1 MKSHMTKK
9 QIYLRVVQYSRPY
22 LWRIVLSLVF
32 SLVVAG
38 SDVAYINLIEPLID
52 KVITARNMTL
62 VNLVPVVIIGLAVL
76 KGVGRFYQ
84 EYYIKTAGQLA
95 VQDIRNDLF
104 SQSMHL
110 SMGFHVKQPPGVIT
124 SRVLNDVGI
133 LQRSAAD
140 ILVDGI
146 RESFTLIGLITL
158 AFYKDWRLAAV
169 AFSVMPFCV
178 IPATQL
184 GRRIRNNTKSGLKRM
199 GFLTGTLQEAFS
211 GIKVIKA
218 FGQEEA
224 QIQEFKAENKQYYKY
239 LRKAIKYNSLTAPAV
254 EILAALGGGGV
265 VWYGVHRVLSGETT
279 QGQLFSIVAAIMMMF
294 TPVKRL
300 TRVSNI
306 IQKSVGAA
314 EGVFT
319 LLDQPR
325 DVVDKPEAI
334 DLPRA
339 RGEIVFENVT
349 FSYGDEPVLTE
360 FNLHANPGEVIALV
374 GPSGAGKSTVA
385 GLMARF
391 YDPQTGS
398 VKIDGYDV
406 RDISLQSLKK
416 NLAFVDQET
425 FLFSGSVRDNIR
437 YGKQDAS
444 EESIAGAAEQAYAT
458 DFINKLPQGYDTSIG
473 DRGVRLS
480 GGQRQRLCVARALL
494 KDAPVLILDE
504 ATSALDTES
513 EAMVQ
518 KALGNLM
525 KNRTTLVIAHR
536 LSTIMHAD
544 RIVVMDQGRVVQVG
558 NHQELL
564 TQGGLYRN
572 LYDMQFENI

>member
-22 LWRIVLSLVF
+22 LWRIILSVVF

-38 SDVAYINLIEPLID
+38 SDVSYIYLIEPLVD
-52 KVITARNMTL
+52 KIITANNITL
-62 VNLVPVVIIGLAVL
+62 AYLVPVVIIGLAVL

-146 RESFTLIGLITL
+146 RESFTLVGLITL
-158 AFYKDWRLAAV
+158 AFYKDWRLATV

-184 GRRIRNNTKSGLKRM
+184 GRRIRNNTKSGLQRM
-199 GFLTGTLQEAFS
+199 GFLTGTLQESFS

-218 FGQEEA
+218 FGQEDT
-224 QIQEFKAENKQYYKY
+224 QIQEFKTENKKYYKY

-265 VWYGVHRVLSGETT
+265 VWYGVHRVLAGEMT

-319 LLDQPR
+319 LLDEPR

-334 DLPRA
+334 EIPRA
-339 RGEIVFENVT
+339 RGEIVFDNVT
-349 FSYGDEPVLTE
+349 FSYGDEAVLTD
-360 FNLHANPGEVIALV
+360 FSLHANPGEVIALV

-391 YDPQTGS
+391 YDPQQGS
-398 VKIDGYDV
+398 VKIDGFDI
-406 RDISLQSLKK
+406 RDISLESLKK

-425 FLFSGSVRDNIR
+425 FLFSGSVLDNIR
-437 YGKQDAS
+437 YGKQDADAQS
-444 EESIAGAAEQAYAT
+444 VADAAEQAYAT
-458 DFINKLPQGYDTSIG
+458 DFINNLPQGYDTSLG

-544 RIVVMDQGRVVQVG
+544 RIVVMEQGRVVQVG

-564 TQGGLYRN
+564 AQGGLYRK
-572 LYDMQFENI
+572 LYDMQFETV

>member
-1 MKSHMTKK
+1 MTKK

-22 LWRIVLSLVF
+22 LWRIVLSLIF

-38 SDVAYINLIEPLID
+38 SDVVTINLIEPLID
-52 KVITARNMTL
+52 KIITAKNTDL
-62 VNLVPVVIIGLAVL
+62 VYLVPIVIIGLAVI

-84 EYYIKTAGQLA
+84 EYYIKTAGQLV

-110 SMGFHVKQPPGVIT
+110 SMRFHVKQPPGVIT

-184 GRRIRNNTKSGLKRM
+184 GRRIRNNTKSSLKRM
-199 GFLTGTLQEAFS
+199 GFLTGTLQESFS

-218 FGQEEA
+218 FGREEP
-224 QIQEFKAENKQYYKY
+224 QIQEFKTENKQYYKY

-254 EILAALGGGGV
+254 EILASLGGGGV
-265 VWYGVHRVLSGETT
+265 VWYGVQRVLSGEMT

-300 TRVSNI
+300 TRVSNM

-319 LLDQPR
+319 LLDEPR

-334 DLPRA
+334 EIPRA
-339 RGEIVFENVT
+339 RGEIVFDNVT
-349 FSYGDEPVLTE
+349 FSYGDEAVLTD
-360 FNLHANPGEVIALV
+360 FSLHANPGEVIALV

-391 YDPQTGS
+391 YDPQQGS
-398 VKIDGYDV
+398 VKIDGFDI
-406 RDISLQSLKK
+406 RDISLESLKK

-425 FLFSGSVRDNIR
+425 FLFSGSVLDNIR
-437 YGKQDAS
+437 YSKQDADDKS
-444 EESIAGAAEQAYAT
+444 VADAAEQAYAT
-458 DFINKLPQGYDTSIG
+458 DFISKLPEGYDTSLG

-544 RIVVMDQGRVVQVG
+544 RIVVMEQGRVVQVG

-564 TQGGLYRN
+564 AQGGLYRK
-572 LYDMQFENI
+572 LYDMQFETV

>member
-22 LWRIVLSLVF
+22 LWRIVLSLIF

-38 SDVAYINLIEPLID
+38 SDVAYVYLIEPLID
-52 KVITARNMTL
+52 KIITARNMTL
-62 VNLVPVVIIGLAVL
+62 ANLVPVVIIGLAVL

-110 SMGFHVKQPPGVIT
+110 SMGFHVNQPPGIIT
-124 SRVLNDVGI
+124 SRVLNDVGV

-146 RESFTLIGLITL
+146 RESFTLVGLITL

-184 GRRIRNNTKSGLKRM
+184 GRRIRNNTKLGLQRM
-199 GFLTGTLQEAFS
+199 GFLTGTLQESFS

-218 FGQEEA
+218 FGQEET
-224 QIQEFKAENKQYYKY
+224 QIQEFKTENKQYYKY

-265 VWYGVHRVLSGETT
+265 VWYGVHRVLAGEMT

-319 LLDQPR
+319 LLDEPR
-325 DVVDKPEAI
+325 DIVDKPEAI
-334 DLPRA
+334 ELPRA
-339 RGEIVFENVT
+339 RGEIVFDNVT
-349 FSYGDEPVLTE
+349 FSYGDEAVLTD
-360 FNLHANPGEVIALV
+360 FSLHANPGEVIALV

-391 YDPQTGS
+391 YDPQQGS
-398 VKIDGYDV
+398 VKIDGFDI
-406 RDISLQSLKK
+406 RDISLESLKK

-425 FLFSGSVRDNIR
+425 FLFSGSVLDNIR
-437 YGKQDAS
+437 YGKQDADAQS
-444 EESIAGAAEQAYAT
+444 VADAAEQAYAT

-564 TQGGLYRN
+564 AQGGLYRN
-572 LYDMQFENI
+572 LYDMQFENA

>member
-1 MKSHMTKK
+1 
-9 QIYLRVVQYSRPY
+9 
-22 LWRIVLSLVF
+22 VLSLIF

-38 SDVAYINLIEPLID
+38 ADVFTVNLIEPLID
-52 KVITARNMTL
+52 KIITARNMSL
-62 VNLVPVVIIGLAVL
+62 ANLIPVVIIGLAVI

-84 EYYIKTAGQLA
+84 EYFIKTAGQLV

-184 GRRIRNNTKSGLKRM
+184 GRRIRNNTKSSLKRM

-218 FGQEEA
+218 FGQEEP
-224 QIQEFKAENKQYYKY
+224 QIQEFKTENKQYYKY

-254 EILAALGGGGV
+254 EILASLGGAGV
-265 VWYGVHRVLSGETT
+265 VWYGVQRVLSGDMT

-300 TRVSNI
+300 TRVSNM

-319 LLDQPR
+319 LLDEPR

-334 DLPRA
+334 EIPRA
-339 RGEIVFENVT
+339 RGEIVFDNVT
-349 FSYGDEPVLTE
+349 FSYGDEAVLTD
-360 FNLHANPGEVIALV
+360 FNLYANPGEVIALV

-391 YDPQTGS
+391 YDPQQGS
-398 VKIDGYDV
+398 VKIDGFDI
-406 RDISLQSLKK
+406 RDISLESLKR

-437 YGKQDAS
+437 YGKQDADAKS
-444 EESIAGAAEQAYAT
+444 VADAAEQAYAT
-458 DFINKLPQGYDTSIG
+458 DFINKLPQGYDTSLG

-564 TQGGLYRN
+564 AQGGLYRN
-572 LYDMQFENI
+572 LYDMQFATV

>member
-1 MKSHMTKK
+1 MTKT
-9 QIYLRVVQYSRPY
+9 QIYKRVVLYSRPY
-22 LWRIVLSLVF
+22 SWRIVLSLLF

-38 SDVAYINLIEPLID
+38 SDVAYVNLIEPLID
-52 KVITARNMTL
+52 KIITAGNNEL
-62 VNLVPVVIIGLAVL
+62 AYLVPIVIIGLSVS
-76 KGVGRFYQ
+76 KGVARFFQ
-84 EYYIKTAGQLA
+84 EYYIKTAGQLV

-104 SQSMHL
+104 AQSMHL
-110 SMGFHVKQPPGVIT
+110 SMGFHVNQSPGAIT
-124 SRVLNDVGI
+124 SRVLNDVGV

-146 RESFTLIGLITL
+146 RESFTLVGLITL
-158 AFYKDWRLAAV
+158 AFYKDWKLAAV
-169 AFSVMPFCV
+169 AFSVLPLCV
-178 IPATQL
+178 VPATQL
-184 GRRIRNNTKSGLKRM
+184 GRRIRNNTKSSLKRM
-199 GFLTGTLQEAFS
+199 GFLTGTLQESFS

-218 FGQEEA
+218 FGQEEN
-224 QIQEFKAENKQYYKY
+224 QIQEFKVENRQYYKY
-239 LRKAIKYNSLTAPAV
+239 MRKTIKYNSLTAPAV
-254 EILAALGGGGV
+254 EILAALGGSGV
-265 VWYGVHRVLSGETT
+265 VWYGVQRVISGDMT

-306 IQKSVGAA
+306 IQKSIGAA

-319 LLDQPR
+319 LLDEPR
-325 DVVDKPEAI
+325 DVVDSTEAI
-334 DLPRA
+334 ELPRA
-339 RGEIVFENVT
+339 RGEITFEDVT
-349 FSYGDEPVLTE
+349 FSYGDEPVLTD
-360 FNLHANPGEVIALV
+360 FSIHARPGEVIALV

-391 YDPQTGS
+391 YDPQKGS
-398 VKIDGYDV
+398 VKIDDCDIRDV
-406 RDISLQSLKK
+406 SLDSLKK

-437 YGKQDAS
+437 YGLQDAS
-444 EESIAGAAEQAYAT
+444 DQAVSDAAEQAYAT
-458 DFINKLPQGYDTSIG
+458 DFITKLPDGYETSIG

-494 KDAPVLILDE
+494 KDAPILILDE

-544 RIVVMDQGRVVQVG
+544 KIVVMDQGRVVEVG

-564 TQGGLYRN
+564 AQDGLYRN
-572 LYDMQFENI
+572 LYDMQFKDA

>member
-1 MKSHMTKK
+1 MTKK

-22 LWRIVLSLVF
+22 MWRIVLSLIF

-52 KVITARNMTL
+52 KIITAK
-62 VNLVPVVIIGLAVL
+62 NLSLANLIPVIIIGLAIL

-169 AFSVMPFCV
+169 AFAVMPLCV
-178 IPATQL
+178 VPATQL
-184 GRRIRNNTKSGLKRM
+184 GRRIRNNTKSSLKRM

-218 FGQEEA
+218 FGQEET
-224 QIQEFKAENKQYYKY
+224 QIQEFKSENKQYYKY

-254 EILAALGGGGV
+254 EILAAFGGGGV
-265 VWYGVHRVLSGETT
+265 VWYGVHRVLSGEMT

-306 IQKSVGAA
+306 IQTSVGAA
-314 EGVFT
+314 EGVFA

-334 DLPRA
+334 DLSRA
-339 RGEIVFENVT
+339 RGEVVFENVT
-349 FSYGDEPVLTE
+349 FSYDDEPVLTD

-385 GLMARF
+385 GLIARF
-391 YDPQTGS
+391 YDPQSGS

-406 RDISLQSLKK
+406 RDISLDSLKK

-425 FLFSGSVRDNIR
+425 FLFSGSVGDNIC

-444 EESIAGAAEQAYAT
+444 EESITGAAEQAYAA

-494 KDAPVLILDE
+494 KDAPILILDE

-544 RIVVMDQGRVVQVG
+544 RIVVMEQGRVVQVG

-564 TQGGLYRN
+564 AQGGLYRN

>member
-22 LWRIVLSLVF
+22 LWRIVLSLIF

-38 SDVAYINLIEPLID
+38 SDVAYVYLIEPLID
-52 KVITARNMTL
+52 KIITARNMTL
-62 VNLVPVVIIGLAVL
+62 ANLVPVVIIGLAVL

-110 SMGFHVKQPPGVIT
+110 SMGFHVNQPPGIIT
-124 SRVLNDVGI
+124 SRVLNDVGV

-146 RESFTLIGLITL
+146 RESFTLVGLITL

-184 GRRIRNNTKSGLKRM
+184 GRRIRNNTKLGLQRM
-199 GFLTGTLQEAFS
+199 GFLTGTLQESFS

-218 FGQEEA
+218 FGQEET
-224 QIQEFKAENKQYYKY
+224 QIQEFKTENKQYYKY

-265 VWYGVHRVLSGETT
+265 VWYGVHRVLAGEMT

-319 LLDQPR
+319 LLDEPR
-325 DVVDKPEAI
+325 DIVDKPEAI
-334 DLPRA
+334 DIPRA
-339 RGEIVFENVT
+339 RGEIVFDNVT
-349 FSYGDEPVLTE
+349 FSYGDEAVLTD
-360 FNLHANPGEVIALV
+360 FSLHANPGEVIALV

-391 YDPQTGS
+391 YDPQQGS
-398 VKIDGYDV
+398 VKIDGFDI
-406 RDISLQSLKK
+406 RDISLESLKK

-425 FLFSGSVRDNIR
+425 FLFSGSVLDNIR
-437 YGKQDAS
+437 YGKQDADAQS
-444 EESIAGAAEQAYAT
+444 VADAAEQAYAT

-564 TQGGLYRN
+564 DQGGLYRN
-572 LYDMQFENI
+572 LYDMQFENA

>member
-1 MKSHMTKK
+1 MTNKE
-9 QIYLRVVQYSRPY
+9 IYLRLLGYSRPY
-22 LWRIVLSLVF
+22 LWRIVLSLIF

-38 SDVAYINLIEPLID
+38 SDLAYINLIEPLVD
-52 KVITARNMTL
+52 KIIAAGNRDL
-62 VNLVPVVIIGLAVL
+62 VYLVPIVIIGLAIT
-76 KGVGRFYQ
+76 KGIGRFYQ
-84 EYYIKTAGQLA
+84 EYYIKTAGQLV
-95 VQDIRNDLF
+95 VQDLRNGLF

-110 SMGFHVKQPPGVIT
+110 SMGFHVNEAPGRLT
-124 SRVLNDVGI
+124 SVVLNDVGV
-133 LQRSAAD
+133 LQSSAAD
-140 ILVDGI
+140 VLVDGV
-146 RESFTLIGLITL
+146 RESVTLVGLVVL
-158 AFYKDWRLAAV
+158 AFYKDWRLASV
-169 AFSVMPFCV
+169 AFTVLPICV

-184 GRRIRNNTKSGLKRM
+184 GRRIRNNTKKSLKSM

-218 FGQEEA
+218 FGREET
-224 QIQEFKAENKQYYKY
+224 QIKKFKVENKQFYRF
-239 LRKAIKYNSLTAPAV
+239 LRKAIKYNSLTSPAV

-265 VWYGVHRVLSGETT
+265 VWYGVHRVLSGDMT

-306 IQKSVGAA
+306 MQKSVGAA
-314 EGVFT
+314 EGVFS

-325 DVVDKPEAI
+325 DVVDKVDAI
-334 DLPRA
+334 EMPRT
-339 RGEIVFENVT
+339 RGEVVFDNVT
-349 FSYGDEPVLTE
+349 FSYSDEPVLTG

-374 GPSGAGKSTVA
+374 GPSGAGKSTAA

-391 YDPQTGS
+391 YDPQQGS
-398 VKIDGYDV
+398 ITIDGYNLCDV
-406 RDISLQSLKK
+406 SLDSLKK

-425 FLFSGSVRDNIR
+425 FLFSGSIRDNIR
-437 YGKQDAS
+437 YGMLDADDQAVA
-444 EESIAGAAEQAYAT
+444 EAARQAYA
-458 DFINKLPQGYDTSIG
+458 DEFINKLPGGYDTTIG
-473 DRGVRLS
+473 DRGIRLS

-494 KDAPVLILDE
+494 KDAPILILDE

-518 KALGNLM
+518 KALVNLM

-544 RIVVMDQGRVVQVG
+544 RIIVLDQGRVVETG
-558 NHQELL
+558 THQELL
-564 TQGGLYRN
+564 AQNGFYRN
-572 LYDMQFENI
+572 LYDMQFKDA

>member
-1 MKSHMTKK
+1 MTKK

-22 LWRIVLSLVF
+22 LWRIVLSVLF

-52 KVITARNMTL
+52 NIITAGNHSL
-62 VNLVPVVIIGLAVL
+62 VYLIPVVIIGLSAL
-76 KGVGRFYQ
+76 KGVGRYYQ

-110 SMGFHVKQPPGVIT
+110 SMGFHVSQPPGVIT
-124 SRVLNDVGI
+124 SRVLNDVGE

-146 RESFTLIGLITL
+146 RESFTLIGLIVL

-211 GIKVIKA
+211 GIKVIKS
-218 FGQEEA
+218 FGQEET
-224 QIQEFKAENKQYYKY
+224 QIDEFKAENKQYYKY

-254 EILAALGGGGV
+254 EILAALGGAGV
-265 VWYGVHRVLSGETT
+265 VWYGVQRVLSGEMT
-279 QGQLFSIVAAIMMMF
+279 QGQLFSIVAAMMMMF

-319 LLDQPR
+319 LLDEPR
-325 DVVDKPEAI
+325 DIVDKPEAI
-334 DLPRA
+334 ELPRA
-339 RGEIVFENVT
+339 RGEVVFEDVT
-349 FSYGDEPVLTE
+349 FSYGDEPVLTG
-360 FNLHANPGEVIALV
+360 FNLHARPGEVIALV

-391 YDPQTGS
+391 YDPQKGS
-398 VKIDGYDV
+398 VKIDGFDIRDV
-406 RDISLQSLKK
+406 SLGSLKK

-437 YGKQDAS
+437 YGRQDADEQS
-444 EESIAGAAEQAYAT
+444 VADAAQQAYAT
-458 DFINKLPQGYDTSIG
+458 DFISKLPQGYETPIG

-480 GGQRQRLCVARALL
+480 GGQRQRLCIARALL
-494 KDAPVLILDE
+494 KDAPILILDE

-518 KALGNLM
+518 KALGQFNEESYDPGDCAS
-525 KNRTTLVIAHR
+525 LVDDYAR
-536 LSTIMHAD
+536 
-544 RIVVMDQGRVVQVG
+544 
-558 NHQELL
+558 
-564 TQGGLYRN
+564 
-572 LYDMQFENI
+572 

>member
-1 MKSHMTKK
+1 MTNKE
-9 QIYLRVVQYSRPY
+9 IYLRLLGYSRPY
-22 LWRIVLSLVF
+22 LWRIVLSLIF

-38 SDVAYINLIEPLID
+38 SDLAYINLIEPLVD
-52 KVITARNMTL
+52 KIIAAGNRDL
-62 VNLVPVVIIGLAVL
+62 VYLVPIVIIGLAIT
-76 KGVGRFYQ
+76 KGIGRFYQ
-84 EYYIKTAGQLA
+84 EYYIKTAGQLV
-95 VQDIRNDLF
+95 VQDLRNGLF

-110 SMGFHVKQPPGVIT
+110 SMGFHVNEAPGRLT
-124 SRVLNDVGI
+124 SVVLNDVGV
-133 LQRSAAD
+133 LQSSAAD
-140 ILVDGI
+140 VLVDGV
-146 RESFTLIGLITL
+146 RESVTLVGLVVL
-158 AFYKDWRLAAV
+158 AFYKDWKLASV
-169 AFSVMPFCV
+169 AFTVLPICV

-184 GRRIRNNTKSGLKRM
+184 GRRIRNNTKKSLKSM

-218 FGQEEA
+218 FGREET
-224 QIQEFKAENKQYYKY
+224 QIKKFKVENKQFYRF
-239 LRKAIKYNSLTAPAV
+239 LRKAIKYNSLTSPAV

-265 VWYGVHRVLSGETT
+265 VWYGVHRVLSGDMT

-306 IQKSVGAA
+306 MQKSVGAA
-314 EGVFT
+314 EGVFS

-325 DVVDKPEAI
+325 DVVDKVDAI
-334 DLPRA
+334 EMPRT
-339 RGEIVFENVT
+339 RGEVVFDNVT
-349 FSYGDEPVLTE
+349 FSYSDEPVLTG

-374 GPSGAGKSTVA
+374 GPSGAGKSTAA

-391 YDPQTGS
+391 YDPQQGS
-398 VKIDGYDV
+398 ITIDGYNLCDV
-406 RDISLQSLKK
+406 SLDSLKK

-425 FLFSGSVRDNIR
+425 FLFSGSIRDNIR
-437 YGKQDAS
+437 YGMLDADDQAVA
-444 EESIAGAAEQAYAT
+444 EAARQAYA
-458 DFINKLPQGYDTSIG
+458 DEFINKLPGGYDTTIG
-473 DRGVRLS
+473 DRGIRLS

-494 KDAPVLILDE
+494 KDAPILILDE

-518 KALGNLM
+518 KALVNLM

-544 RIVVMDQGRVVQVG
+544 RIIVLDQGRVVETG
-558 NHQELL
+558 THQELL
-564 TQGGLYRN
+564 AQNGFYRN
-572 LYDMQFENI
+572 LYDMQFKDA

>member
-22 LWRIVLSLVF
+22 LWRIVLSLIF

-38 SDVAYINLIEPLID
+38 SDVAYIYLIEPLID
-52 KVITARNMTL
+52 KIITAKNMTL
-62 VNLVPVVIIGLAVL
+62 ANLVPVVIIGLAIL

-110 SMGFHVKQPPGVIT
+110 SMGFHVNQPPGIIT
-124 SRVLNDVGI
+124 SRVLNDVGV

-146 RESFTLIGLITL
+146 RESFTLVGLITL

-184 GRRIRNNTKSGLKRM
+184 GRRIRNNTKLGLQRM
-199 GFLTGTLQEAFS
+199 GFLTGTLQESFS

-218 FGQEEA
+218 FGQEET
-224 QIQEFKAENKQYYKY
+224 QIQEFKTENKQYYKY

-265 VWYGVHRVLSGETT
+265 VWYGVHRVLAGEMT

-319 LLDQPR
+319 LLDEPR
-325 DVVDKPEAI
+325 DIVDKPEAI
-334 DLPRA
+334 EVPRA
-339 RGEIVFENVT
+339 RGEIVFDNVT
-349 FSYGDEPVLTE
+349 FSYGDEAVLTD
-360 FNLHANPGEVIALV
+360 FSLHANPGEVIALV

-391 YDPQTGS
+391 YDPQQGS
-398 VKIDGYDV
+398 VKIDGFDI
-406 RDISLQSLKK
+406 RDISLESLKK

-425 FLFSGSVRDNIR
+425 FLFSGSVLDNIR
-437 YGKQDAS
+437 YGKQDADAQS
-444 EESIAGAAEQAYAT
+444 VADAAEQAYAT
-458 DFINKLPQGYDTSIG
+458 DFINKLPKGYDTSIG

-564 TQGGLYRN
+564 AQGGLYRN
-572 LYDMQFENI
+572 LYDMQFENA

>member
-22 LWRIVLSLVF
+22 LWRIVLSIIF

-38 SDVAYINLIEPLID
+38 SDVSYIYLIEPLVD
-52 KVITARNMTL
+52 KIITANNITL
-62 VNLVPVVIIGLAVL
+62 AYLVPVVIIGLAVL

-110 SMGFHVKQPPGVIT
+110 SMGFHVNQPPGIIT

-146 RESFTLIGLITL
+146 RESFTLVGLITL
-158 AFYKDWRLAAV
+158 AFYKDWRLATV
-169 AFSVMPFCV
+169 AFSVMPLCV

-199 GFLTGTLQEAFS
+199 GFLTGTLQESFS

-218 FGQEEA
+218 FGQEET
-224 QIQEFKAENKQYYKY
+224 QIQEFKTENKQYYKY

-265 VWYGVHRVLSGETT
+265 VWYGVHRVLSGDMT

-319 LLDQPR
+319 LLDEPR
-325 DVVDKPEAI
+325 DIVDKPEAI
-334 DLPRA
+334 EIPRA
-339 RGEIVFENVT
+339 RGEIVFDNVT
-349 FSYGDEPVLTE
+349 FSYGDEAVLTD
-360 FNLHANPGEVIALV
+360 FSLHANPGEVIALV

-391 YDPQTGS
+391 YDPQQGS
-398 VKIDGYDV
+398 VKIDGFDI
-406 RDISLQSLKK
+406 RDISLESLKK

-425 FLFSGSVRDNIR
+425 FLFSGSVLDNIR
-437 YGKQDAS
+437 YGKQDADAQS
-444 EESIAGAAEQAYAT
+444 VADAAEQAYAT

-564 TQGGLYRN
+564 AQGGLYRN
-572 LYDMQFENI
+572 LYDMQFENA

>member
-22 LWRIVLSLVF
+22 LWRIVLSLIF

-38 SDVAYINLIEPLID
+38 SDVAYVYLIEPLID
-52 KVITARNMTL
+52 KIITARNMTL
-62 VNLVPVVIIGLAVL
+62 ANLVPVVIIGLAVL

-110 SMGFHVKQPPGVIT
+110 SMGFHVNQPPGIIT
-124 SRVLNDVGI
+124 SRVLNDVGV

-146 RESFTLIGLITL
+146 RESFTLVGLITL

-184 GRRIRNNTKSGLKRM
+184 GRRIRNNTKLGLQRM
-199 GFLTGTLQEAFS
+199 GFLTGTLQESFS

-218 FGQEEA
+218 FGQEET
-224 QIQEFKAENKQYYKY
+224 QIQEFKTENKQYYKY

-265 VWYGVHRVLSGETT
+265 VWYGVHRVLAGEMT

-319 LLDQPR
+319 LLDEPR
-325 DVVDKPEAI
+325 DIVDKPEAI
-334 DLPRA
+334 EVPRA
-339 RGEIVFENVT
+339 RGEIVFDNVT
-349 FSYGDEPVLTE
+349 FSYGDEAVLTD
-360 FNLHANPGEVIALV
+360 FSLHANPGEVIALV

-391 YDPQTGS
+391 YDPQQGS
-398 VKIDGYDV
+398 VKIDGFDI
-406 RDISLQSLKK
+406 RDISLESLKK

-425 FLFSGSVRDNIR
+425 FLFSGSVLDNIR
-437 YGKQDAS
+437 YGKQDADAQS
-444 EESIAGAAEQAYAT
+444 VADAAEQAYAT

-564 TQGGLYRN
+564 AQGGLYRN
-572 LYDMQFENI
+572 LYDMQFENA